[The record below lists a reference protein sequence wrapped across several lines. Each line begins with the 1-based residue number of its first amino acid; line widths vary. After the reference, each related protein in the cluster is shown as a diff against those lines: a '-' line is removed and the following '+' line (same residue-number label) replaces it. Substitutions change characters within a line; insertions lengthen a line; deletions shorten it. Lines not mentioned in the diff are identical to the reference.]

1 MGTWILYFEEEEKEV
16 KKMGKIPILVFR
28 IIMNL
33 PKMTHS

>member
-1 MGTWILYFEEEEKEV
+1 MGTWVLYFEEEEKKV
-16 KKMGKIPILVFR
+16 KKKEIPILVFR